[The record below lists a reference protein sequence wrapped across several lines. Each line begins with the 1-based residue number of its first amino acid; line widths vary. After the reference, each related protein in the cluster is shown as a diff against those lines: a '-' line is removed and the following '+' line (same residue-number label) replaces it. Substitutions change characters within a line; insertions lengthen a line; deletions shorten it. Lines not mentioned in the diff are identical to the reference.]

1 MPDTVH
7 RRTGSDDDAAALAAL
22 IAEAAEPLPDLGD
35 PRFAAAF
42 DRFGEARVVLLGEAS
57 HGTSEF
63 YQARAA
69 ITRWLIERHGFTVV
83 GVEADWPD
91 AAVLDR
97 HVRHLPPSAAA
108 EPPFQRFPTWMWRNR
123 DVASFVGWLRAHNE
137 GLPPERRAGF
147 HGLDMYNIGAS
158 IAAVLGF
165 LDETDPDAAALARE
179 RYGCLS
185 PHGHRPNRHGR
196 GVLARAL
203 GACEQAVV
211 AQARDL
217 LERHLREDGEGLF
230 DAAQNARLV
239 ASAER
244 YYRIMHHGG
253 AESWNLRDTH
263 MFETL
268 EQLLAARGPGA
279 KAVVWA
285 HNSHVGDAR
294 ATAMGME
301 GGELNI
307 GQLCRERWGDGC
319 ASIGFGTHA
328 GTVAA
333 ASDWGG
339 EMEVKRVRPSREGSV
354 ERACHDARTRRFL
367 LDLRAERP
375 VRDALLAP
383 RLERF
388 IGVIYRPETE
398 LMSHYAEAVL
408 ARQFDA
414 WLWLDETTAVAPL
427 GREPAPDGG
436 TPETW
441 PFGL

>member
-1 MPDTVH
+1 MPDTLY
-7 RRTGSDDDAAALAAL
+7 RRTGPDDAAAVSAL
-22 IAEAAEPLPDLGD
+22 IAGAAEPLPTPDD
-35 PRFAAAF
+35 PAFAASF
-42 DRFGEARVVLLGEAS
+42 DRFGEATVVLLGEAS

-69 ITRWLIERHGFTVV
+69 ITRRLIERHGFTVV

-97 HVRHLPPSAAA
+97 HVRHLPPPPAA
-108 EPPFQRFPTWMWRNR
+108 EPPFQRFPTWMWRNT
-123 DVASFVGWLRAHNE
+123 DVAAFVGWLRAHNE

-147 HGLDMYNIGAS
+147 HGLDMYNLGAS
-158 IAAVLGF
+158 ITAVLGF
-165 LDETDPDAAALARE
+165 LDGTDPEAAALARE

-203 GACEQAVV
+203 GACEQAVA

-244 YYRIMHHGG
+244 YYRISHYGG
-253 AESWNLRDTH
+253 PESWNLRDTH

-294 ATAMGME
+294 ATAMGTE
-301 GGELNI
+301 GGELNV
-307 GQLCRERWGDGC
+307 GQLCREHWGNGC
-319 ASIGFGTHA
+319 VSIGFGTHA

-354 ERACHDARTRRFL
+354 ERLCHDAGERRFL

-375 VRDALLAP
+375 VRDALLEP

-398 LMSHYAEAVL
+398 LRSHYAEAVL
-408 ARQFDA
+408 PRQFDA
-414 WLWLDETTAVAPL
+414 WVWLDETGAVTPL
-427 GREPAPDGG
+427 GHEPGPDGEA
-436 TPETW
+436 PETW